1 MNSPGSHTPLERAS
15 LHHPHAVLRK
25 LHPHISMEL
34 DPGHS
39 SITANCPAWPSDLNT
54 NKPERYRAAS
64 ADGAQ
69 DRVGRGLSVGAAW
82 RTATPESWPETPLG
96 IPQLLPRASWAPENI
111 TFHPPPQT
119 IFSESQGR
127 PCSPSN
133 EGARCPDP
141 HVLLRPCLD
150 RGRKVSKP
158 RRPQIPQGTP
168 PSEEATPHHQS
179 TYTRANV
186 K

>member
-82 RTATPESWPETPLG
+82 RTATPESWPETPWASPSSCPG
-96 IPQLLPRASWAPENI
+96 PPGLLRILHS
-111 TFHPPPQT
+111 THHH
-119 IFSESQGR
+119 R
-127 PCSPSN
+127 PCSQKARVGPAAPVTR
-133 EGARCPDP
+133 EPGARTHTSFCGLVWTEAERFPSPVDLRSPRAHLPLKRPP
-141 HVLLRPCLD
+141 HTTKAP
-150 RGRKVSKP
+150 
-158 RRPQIPQGTP
+158 TP
-168 PSEEATPHHQS
+168 GPM
-179 TYTRANV
+179 
-186 K
+186 